1 MSKNKTNKK
10 SFEFEFIFN
19 NVSVC
24 RENKF
29 KPFVEILIQEA
40 ENITQQNL
48 GTLFGIFE
56 ISEYSEDSSYITN
69 YLISVIKKEYFSRP
83 KRSAIESFET
93 ALHKANLALSKL
105 AEHGN
110 INWIGKINIICA
122 VLEKYNLH
130 LTQVGSCRAFLLRN
144 KNLSEISEKPLLE
157 DSELNPLKT
166 FTNVSSGKIENSD
179 KIIVTTDNIFD
190 IFSPEEI
197 KKSANKFSK
206 TEFIQFLRTAIG
218 NELEKAA
225 TLVVDVEKKI
235 KELPEKSFYL
245 NKQEEINAFSSNS
258 FTKIMKATSEKNQ
271 LKEEL
276 EKEIAIEKDEFQD
289 KKTGHIYIKEA
300 AASPEKAPAV
310 FHRIISGSK
319 NVCFLF
325 FQKTGW
331 FCKNIFQK
339 IAALRLKIDLT
350 FLKKIGFSFLLALK
364 YSWAKIL
371 SLSLIAGKFF
381 WNIVQKSYLF
391 FREKLS
397 QKETHA
403 SPEEKA
409 TSILE
414 KTANLKK
421 LSAYLPDFSKLKNLF
436 IRFSYEQKI
445 YAIVVILLIFFVPYI
460 GLKIEKSIKNRRIQ
474 TVDTAS
480 LPQKV
485 PLQQDKNVFR
495 MENLNE
501 VQRTENEIEKIINL
515 NGHLFAINSQEI
527 LNMENQEKFSF
538 SGQIESLENSIGMD
552 DLNLILLFDKNKQ
565 VFSFSPLSKKIQQNA
580 LEINSAPTKSLGT
593 YLTYLY
599 VLDAPNSQIYR
610 YPRAEGGFGAGKSWL
625 KENVDLSPIKE
636 MAVNENIFI
645 AEPEKITK
653 LFKGK
658 KQDFTVEETA
668 TPIYFNKIC
677 APENTTEIYILD
689 KINSRII
696 QLSNEGKILRQ
707 FYNEKIGQAKD
718 MVIKGDD
725 IYFNSQNVIYSFS
738 SNQ

>member
-1 MSKNKTNKK
+1 
-10 SFEFEFIFN
+10 
-19 NVSVC
+19 
-24 RENKF
+24 
-29 KPFVEILIQEA
+29 
-40 ENITQQNL
+40 
-48 GTLFGIFE
+48 
-56 ISEYSEDSSYITN
+56 
-69 YLISVIKKEYFSRP
+69 
-83 KRSAIESFET
+83 
-93 ALHKANLALSKL
+93 
-105 AEHGN
+105 
-110 INWIGKINIICA
+110 
-122 VLEKYNLH
+122 
-130 LTQVGSCRAFLLRN
+130 
-144 KNLSEISEKPLLE
+144 
-157 DSELNPLKT
+157 
-166 FTNVSSGKIENSD
+166 
-179 KIIVTTDNIFD
+179 
-190 IFSPEEI
+190 
-197 KKSANKFSK
+197 
-206 TEFIQFLRTAIG
+206 
-218 NELEKAA
+218 
-225 TLVVDVEKKI
+225 
-235 KELPEKSFYL
+235 
-245 NKQEEINAFSSNS
+245 
-258 FTKIMKATSEKNQ
+258 
-271 LKEEL
+271 
-276 EKEIAIEKDEFQD
+276 
-289 KKTGHIYIKEA
+289 
-300 AASPEKAPAV
+300 
-310 FHRIISGSK
+310 
-319 NVCFLF
+319 
-325 FQKTGW
+325 
-331 FCKNIFQK
+331 
-339 IAALRLKIDLT
+339 
-350 FLKKIGFSFLLALK
+350 
-364 YSWAKIL
+364 
-371 SLSLIAGKFF
+371 
-381 WNIVQKSYLF
+381 
-391 FREKLS
+391 
-397 QKETHA
+397 
-403 SPEEKA
+403 
-409 TSILE
+409 
-414 KTANLKK
+414 
-421 LSAYLPDFSKLKNLF
+421 
-436 IRFSYEQKI
+436 
-445 YAIVVILLIFFVPYI
+445 VILLIFFVPYI